1 MIRVWL
7 AASSAVARAGL
18 AALVEGDGVE
28 IGGASDLTA
37 AALADAFAG
46 AAAPVLVLSAGDGW
60 AEAIAARAD
69 LAGAAVVVV
78 GAVPGD
84 GAVLDALP
92 LRGWAV
98 VADDGIDDGGDG
110 GEALRAAI
118 GAANAGMAAVPGGA
132 AGRWFA
138 GTADDG
144 DDDAGGGARNGDVG
158 AGESLTP
165 RERDVLAQVALGRSN
180 RQIAHA
186 LGITENTVKFHLAT
200 VYAKLGVASRT
211 EAVTVGLRRGD
222 VTL

>member
-7 AASSAVARAGL
+7 AAASAVARAGL

-28 IGGASDLTA
+28 IVGASDLTA
-37 AALADAFAG
+37 AALADVFAG
-46 AAAPVLVLSAGDGW
+46 AAAPVLVLAAGDGW
-60 AEAIAARAD
+60 AEAIAARTD

-118 GAANAGMAAVPGGA
+118 GAANAGLAAVPGRA

-138 GTADDG
+138 GTADR
-144 DDDAGGGARNGDVG
+144 DDDAGGGARKGDVG

-200 VYAKLGVASRT
+200 IYAKLGVASRT
-211 EAVTVGLRRGD
+211 EAVTAGLRRGD